1 MTAVAQ
7 QRLDGGGSGKPLS
20 EVPFLVVNPRSANG
34 STGRGWKE
42 LQRDVLDAFGEIA
55 VGVTQGPM
63 DAARLTAEALGAG
76 HRTVLA
82 VGGDGTLNEVVNG
95 FFRDDGSAVSEDAA
109 VGILPRGSG
118 SDFRRSVHV
127 PVDWKDACRHVAAAP
142 ARRVDVGQVSYLDHH
157 GRLATRRFINI
168 GSVGVSGEVVKAT
181 DGVGKGVGGHLAY
194 KLATVTALARYRDAM
209 VDISVDGAAPER
221 VPVTALA
228 VANGA
233 FFGGGMHVAPGAS
246 LDDGAFSC
254 TLWGGFRLR
263 DFIFGERKIYSGAH
277 TEWSRT
283 RCFPARSVRLES
295 QERVLLEVDGELV
308 GTLPASFEILPSA
321 IGLKA

>member
-1 MTAVAQ
+1 MTAVEQ
-7 QRLDGGGSGKPLS
+7 QRSHGGRKKPIA

-34 STGRGWKE
+34 STGRSWNE
-42 LQRDVLDAFGEIA
+42 LQKEAIEAFGEIA
-55 VGVTQGPM
+55 VGLTQGPM
-63 DAARLTAEALGAG
+63 DAARLATEALEAG

-95 FFRDDGSAVSEDAA
+95 FFREDGSSVAEDAV
-109 VGILPRGSG
+109 VGVLPRGSG
-118 SDFRRSVHV
+118 SDFRRSVQV
-127 PVDWKDACRHVAAAP
+127 PVNWKDACRHVAAAP

-157 GRLATRRFINI
+157 GRMATRRFINI

-181 DGVGKGVGGHLAY
+181 DGVGKGIGGHLAY
-194 KLATVTALARYRDAM
+194 KLATVRALARYRDVM
-209 VDISVDGAAPER
+209 VNMSVDGAAPER
-221 VPVTALA
+221 LPVTVLA

-254 TLWGGFRLR
+254 TLWAGFRLR

-295 QERVLLEVDGELV
+295 DARVLLEVDGELV
-308 GTLPASFEILPSA
+308 GTLPAAFEILPSA

>member
-1 MTAVAQ
+1 MTAVAA
-7 QRLDGGGSGKPLS
+7 RSPVSGGKPLAD
-20 EVPFLVVNPRSANG
+20 VPVLIVNPRSGNG
-34 STGRGWKE
+34 STGRSWNE
-42 LQRDVLDAFGEIA
+42 LQSDATEAFGEIA
-55 VGVTQGPM
+55 VRVTERSM
-63 DAARLTAEALGAG
+63 DAARLTTEALEAG

-95 FFRDDGSAVSEDAA
+95 FFREDGSLVAQDAA
-109 VGILPRGSG
+109 VGILPCGSG

-127 PVDWKDACRHVAAAP
+127 PVKWKDACRHVAAAP
-142 ARRVDVGQVSYLDHH
+142 VRRVDVGQVSYLDHD
-157 GRLATRRFINI
+157 GNFATRRFINI
-168 GSVGVSGEVVKAT
+168 GSVGVSGEVIKAT
-181 DGVGKGVGGHLAY
+181 ESVGKGFGGHLAY
-194 KLATVTALARYRDAM
+194 KLATLRALRRYRDAT
-209 VDISVDGAAPER
+209 VDMSVDGALPER
-221 VPVTALA
+221 VRVTVLA
-228 VANGA
+228 MANGA

-246 LDDGAFSC
+246 LDDGEFSC
-254 TLWGGFRLR
+254 TLWAGFRVR

-295 QERVLLEVDGELV
+295 AERVLLEVDGEFV

>member
-1 MTAVAQ
+1 MTAVLRA
-7 QRLDGGGSGKPLS
+7 RTNNESGKALA

-34 STGRGWKE
+34 STGRCWKDLE
-42 LQRDVLDAFGEIA
+42 KDALDAFGEIA
-55 VGVTQGPM
+55 VGLTSGPM
-63 DAARLTAEALGAG
+63 DAAGLATRALEAG

-95 FFRDDGSAVSEDAA
+95 FFRDDGSLIAEDAA
-109 VGILPRGSG
+109 VGVLPRGSG

-127 PVDWKDACRHVAAAP
+127 PVDWRNACRHVAAAP

-157 GRLATRRFINI
+157 GRMATRRFINI
-168 GSVGVSGEVVKAT
+168 ASVGVSGEVVKAT
-181 DGVGKGVGGHLAY
+181 EGVGKGVGGHLAY
-194 KLATVTALARYRDAM
+194 KIATVRALARYRDVKVEM
-209 VDISVDGAAPER
+209 SVDGARPEP

-263 DFIFGERKIYSGAH
+263 DFIIGERKIYSGAH

-283 RCFPARSVRLES
+283 RCFPARHLRLES
-295 QERVLLEVDGELV
+295 SDRVLLEVDGELV
-308 GTLPASFEILPSA
+308 GTLPASFEILPGA